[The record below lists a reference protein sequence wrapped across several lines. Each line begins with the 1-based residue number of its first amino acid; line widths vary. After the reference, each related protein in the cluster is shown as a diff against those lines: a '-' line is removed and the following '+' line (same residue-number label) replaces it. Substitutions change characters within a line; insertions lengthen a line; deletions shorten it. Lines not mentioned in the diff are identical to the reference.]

1 MKEMREKVGRNND
14 PLLPLLLY
22 DAVGSM
28 TPKLAGRKRKRSRS
42 AVSIMA
48 RSQSQGR
55 SSSRDLRE
63 RSGVRDPI
71 MLEVAVK
78 KQRLSERRLGKQGK
92 QGVWDRHVYTKK
104 PKHLFSGKRGIGK
117 TQRR

>member
-1 MKEMREKVGRNND
+1 M
-14 PLLPLLLY
+14 
-22 DAVGSM
+22 
-28 TPKLAGRKRKRSRS
+28 S
-42 AVSIMA
+42 AMA

-55 SSSRDLRE
+55 SNSRDLRE
-63 RSGVRDPI
+63 KSGVRDPA
-71 MLEVAVK
+71 MLEAAVK
-78 KQRLSERRLGKQGK
+78 KQRLSERPLGRLGK

>member
-1 MKEMREKVGRNND
+1 MVSNSIYNCKGERWTLYSFLY
-14 PLLPLLLY
+14 PLGL
-22 DAVGSM
+22 M
-28 TPKLAGRKRKRSRS
+28 TPKLARRKRARSRS

-48 RSQSQGR
+48 RSQSQGH
-55 SSSRDLRE
+55 SSPWSLRD
-63 RSGVRDPI
+63 RSGVRDPA

-78 KQRLSERRLGKQGK
+78 KQRLSERPLGRQGK

-104 PKHLFSGKRGIGK
+104 PKHLFCGKRGIGK

>member
-1 MKEMREKVGRNND
+1 MGT
-14 PLLPLLLY
+14 
-22 DAVGSM
+22 GSEA
-28 TPKLAGRKRKRSRS
+28 PQLAGRKRARSRS

-55 SSSRDLRE
+55 SGSRDLRS
-63 RSGVRDPI
+63 RSGVRDPA
-71 MLEVAVK
+71 MLEVTLK
-78 KQRLSERRLGKQGK
+78 KQRLSERPLGKQGK
-92 QGVWDRHVYTKK
+92 QGVWDRHIYTKK

>member
-1 MKEMREKVGRNND
+1 MSV
-14 PLLPLLLY
+14 
-22 DAVGSM
+22 
-28 TPKLAGRKRKRSRS
+28 
-42 AVSIMA
+42 MA

-63 RSGVRDPI
+63 KSGVRDAA
-71 MLEVAVK
+71 MLEAAVK
-78 KQRLSERRLGKQGK
+78 KQRLSERPLGRQGK
-92 QGVWDRHVYTKK
+92 QGVWDRHVYTLK

>member
-1 MKEMREKVGRNND
+1 MNVMVCYCVCTLVCVGID
-14 PLLPLLLY
+14 KCLY
-22 DAVGSM
+22 KYPVGSVI
-28 TPKLAGRKRKRSRS
+28 AGCKRRRSRS

-48 RSQSQGR
+48 RSQSRGR
-55 SSSRDLRE
+55 SAD
-63 RSGVRDPI
+63 RSGVRDPA

-78 KQRLSERRLGKQGK
+78 KQRLSERPLGRQGK